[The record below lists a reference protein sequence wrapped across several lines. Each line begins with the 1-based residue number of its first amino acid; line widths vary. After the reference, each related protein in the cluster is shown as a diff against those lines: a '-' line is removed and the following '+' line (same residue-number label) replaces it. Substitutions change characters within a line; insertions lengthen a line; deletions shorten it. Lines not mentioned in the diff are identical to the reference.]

1 MAVEML
7 PPAPPVWRLGDR
19 RMRSTIAWRIAGK
32 RGWRS
37 IVSFFP
43 PRLCERRCSRGAV
56 RSLSA
61 LTNH

>member
-1 MAVEML
+1 ML

-43 PRLCERRCSRGAV
+43 PRLCETTMLEEGV